1 MASAMFKEG
10 SVSLTPRSILLLVAV
25 VAFLLAA
32 FSVALG
38 TISLVPLGLAAFA
51 AAFLLG
57 DGGGFSLRR

>member
-1 MASAMFKEG
+1 M
-10 SVSLTPRSILLLVAV
+10 TPRSILLLVAV

-51 AAFLLG
+51 ASFLLG
-57 DGGGFSLRR
+57 DGKGLSLRR